1 MMNPNI
7 IQKKF
12 GNLNYYV
19 DINNKSFIVT
29 SQDISVEEIKNI
41 ILHRGKTFPFL
52 LFVGKEIEPNLKK
65 QESLQFL
72 PIKRRHA
79 EFYYKLKDDP
89 NTYRV
94 AIKVNLSAEFLPVWI
109 EGITSLKELDQ
120 IKLKKYF
127 DTIIFAPNL
136 NRLEVLQLRMNFPK
150 SRLIKAGNYIPEEIR
165 DLKELEKHRITDVV
179 NKLGVEFIS
188 KNPVYSAR
196 YYLRKL
202 DFNQLYELPIKIV
215 CTESDIEVIMT
226 FLDIVIKNEHK
237 NKELEI
243 NKDNLILLK
252 KYYEFILYIIKKDYN
267 KLEEFYD
274 QSKEFLLQEPIN
286 SYLFEFLKSYKN
298 LYRNRNIPK
307 EEEIQLWEIETLIKL
322 QEKKYS

>member
-1 MMNPNI
+1 MTNPNI

-12 GNLNYYV
+12 GNFNYYV
-19 DINNKSFIVT
+19 DLNNKVFIVT
-29 SQDISVEEIKNI
+29 NQDIPLEEIKSI

-52 LFVGKEIEPNLKK
+52 LFVGQGIEPNLRE
-65 QESLQFL
+65 QESLQFM
-72 PIKRRHA
+72 PIKRRTA

-94 AIKVNLSAEFLPVWI
+94 AIKVNLSAEYLPVYI
-109 EGITSLKELDQ
+109 ERIISIKELEQ
-120 IKLKKYF
+120 LKLKKYF
-127 DTIIFAPNL
+127 DTIIFVPSL

-150 SRLIKAGNYIPEEIR
+150 ARLIKAGNYIPEDLR
-165 DLKELEKHRITDVV
+165 DLRELEKHRITDVV
-179 NKLGVEFIS
+179 NKLGTEFIS

-202 DFNQLYELPIKIV
+202 DFNQVYELPIKII
-215 CTESDIEVIMT
+215 CIESDIEVIIT
-226 FLDIVIKNEHK
+226 FLDIMIRNEHK
-237 NKELEI
+237 SKELEI
-243 NKDNLILLK
+243 NKENLIFLK

-274 QSKEFLLQEPIN
+274 QNKEFLLHETIN
-286 SYLFEFLKSYKN
+286 SYLMDFLKSYRN
-298 LYRNRNIPK
+298 LYRNRNLAK

-322 QEKKYS
+322 QEKKY

>member
-1 MMNPNI
+1 MTNPNI

-12 GNLNYYV
+12 GNFNYYI

-29 SQDISVEEIKNI
+29 NQDIPIEEIKTI
-41 ILHRGKTFPFL
+41 IVNRGKAFPFL
-52 LFVGKEIEPNLKK
+52 LFVGKEIESNFKE
-65 QESLQFL
+65 QENLQFL

-94 AIKVNLSAEFLPVWI
+94 AIKVNLSAEYLPIYI
-109 EGITSLKELDQ
+109 EHITSIKELEQ
-120 IKLKKYF
+120 LKLKKYF
-127 DTIIFAPNL
+127 DTIIFVPSL

-150 SRLIKAGNYIPEEIR
+150 ARLIKAGNYIPENIQ
-165 DLKELEKHRITDVV
+165 DPKELEKHRITDVV
-179 NKLGVEFIS
+179 NKLGTEFIS
-188 KNPVYSAR
+188 KNPVYAAR

-202 DFNQLYELPIKIV
+202 DFLQLYELPIKII

-226 FLDIVIKNEHK
+226 YLDIVIRNEHK

-243 NKDNLILLK
+243 NKEQLMLLK

-274 QSKEFLLQEPIN
+274 QNKEFLLQETIN
-286 SYLFEFLKSYKN
+286 TYLVDFLKSYKN
-298 LYRNRNIPK
+298 LYRNRSLPK

-322 QEKKYS
+322 QEKKY